1 MSTTIRNVS
10 RIFANNRTDRRV
22 DFSRKEVR
30 GVVMGIF
37 WTLMVTVSLVYGA
50 VSGRLSAVTAA
61 ALEGAAAAVELVL
74 VMAGALCLWS
84 GVLELMRRSG
94 MAAGL
99 SRLLRPVLRRLLPQ
113 AGRDEETLDAL
124 SANVSANLL
133 GLGNA
138 ATPAGIQAARRMAV
152 GCSGT
157 ASDELC
163 RLVVL
168 NTASVQL
175 LPSTVAALR
184 GGLGNEV
191 DIIEVGTMLILM
203 EGVRAARIMR
213 ACFPDKIMVADAA
226 LSVAHFGPKVLA
238 AGTQFVTMFSPARN
252 EVKAAILA
260 QAKAGGQDVQ
270 IELYGDYGE
279 SWTFDDLREWKDIGI
294 RQIIYGRPSSA
305 SGPWTAQDV
314 DFVRQLCDMGFEV
327 TATGGITYEDLDI
340 LAGLPL
346 YAVICGRSIRNAEN
360 PAAEAR
366 RIKARMQELWA

>member
-1 MSTTIRNVS
+1 MKAPYLQIALDN
-10 RIFANNRTDRRV
+10 
-22 DFSRKEVR
+22 E
-30 GVVMGIF
+30 
-37 WTLMVTVSLVYGA
+37 SL
-50 VSGRLSAVTAA
+50 
-61 ALEGAAAAVELVL
+61 E
-74 VMAGALCLWS
+74 
-84 GVLELMRRSG
+84 
-94 MAAGL
+94 
-99 SRLLRPVLRRLLPQ
+99 
-113 AGRDEETLDAL
+113 DAFH
-124 SANVSANLL
+124 
-133 GLGNA
+133 
-138 ATPAGIQAARRMAV
+138 T
-152 GCSGT
+152 
-157 ASDELC
+157 
-163 RLVVL
+163 
-168 NTASVQL
+168 
-175 LPSTVAALR
+175 LR

-294 RQIIYGRPSSA
+294 RQIIYGRSSSA

-366 RIKARMQELWA
+366 RIKARMQELWT

>member
-1 MSTTIRNVS
+1 MKAPYLQIALDN
-10 RIFANNRTDRRV
+10 
-22 DFSRKEVR
+22 E
-30 GVVMGIF
+30 
-37 WTLMVTVSLVYGA
+37 SL
-50 VSGRLSAVTAA
+50 
-61 ALEGAAAAVELVL
+61 E
-74 VMAGALCLWS
+74 
-84 GVLELMRRSG
+84 
-94 MAAGL
+94 
-99 SRLLRPVLRRLLPQ
+99 
-113 AGRDEETLDAL
+113 DAFH
-124 SANVSANLL
+124 
-133 GLGNA
+133 
-138 ATPAGIQAARRMAV
+138 T
-152 GCSGT
+152 
-157 ASDELC
+157 
-163 RLVVL
+163 
-168 NTASVQL
+168 
-175 LPSTVAALR
+175 LR

-327 TATGGITYEDLDI
+327 T
-340 LAGLPL
+340 P
-346 YAVICGRSIRNAEN
+346 
-360 PAAEAR
+360 PAASPMR
-366 RIKARMQELWA
+366 TWTSWRVCRCMP